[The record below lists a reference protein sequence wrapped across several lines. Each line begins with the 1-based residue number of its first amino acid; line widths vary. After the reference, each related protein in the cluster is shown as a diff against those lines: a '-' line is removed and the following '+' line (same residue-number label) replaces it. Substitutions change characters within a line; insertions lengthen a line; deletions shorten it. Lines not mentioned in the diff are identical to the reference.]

1 VIIFNCLK
9 NTIHSKNEMS
19 TETKVKTYPLATDE
33 SSLTAPEDRD
43 HSKRWKAQVS
53 EPALSP
59 EETEGA
65 LQDLCNKDAIFRK
78 VERSY
83 ADPQMR
89 EQKLGLISFLPAKG
103 ASPNK
108 HGIYGFAKLRGNY
121 ATLAEADER
130 SEFLIRNHDS
140 YNQIMTCYVGRPFPV
155 TSSRKFSEDVREV
168 DIRKEAA
175 ETMGEAIKRQT
186 RKDEREVKEIKE
198 RERLL
203 REDVK
208 KIKEDPYDVYITSRV
223 KKAQLVWTY
232 HEHEKK
238 MAEVKELIIK
248 TRKDI
253 VQLDEEHPDFKNT
266 YLEKYRKARLD
277 AGLKETTEETGNNF
291 MKYLAEDIEEGLDF

>member
-1 VIIFNCLK
+1 
-9 NTIHSKNEMS
+9 MS

-33 SSLTAPEDRD
+33 SSLTTPEDRD
-43 HSKRWKAQVS
+43 KSKRWKAQVS
-53 EPALSP
+53 EPALSR
-59 EETEGA
+59 EETEA
-65 LQDLCNKDAIFRK
+65 AIQDLSNKDAIFRR

-89 EQKLGLISFLPAKG
+89 EQVLGLISFLPAKG
-103 ASPNK
+103 ARPNK
-108 HGIYGFAKLRGNY
+108 NGVFGFAKLRGNY
-121 ATLAEADER
+121 PTLAEADER

-140 YNQIMTCYVGRPFPV
+140 YNQIMTCYVGRPFPI
-155 TSSRKFSEDVREV
+155 TSSRKFSEDVREI

-203 REDVK
+203 REDVSK
-208 KIKEDPYDVYITSRV
+208 TKEDPYEVYITSRV

-232 HEHEKK
+232 NEHVKK
-238 MAEVKELIIK
+238 MAEVKDLIIK

-253 VQLDEEHPDFKNT
+253 AKLDEEYPDFKNT
-266 YLEKYRKARLD
+266 YLDKYRKARLD
-277 AGLKETTEETGNNF
+277 AGLKETTDESANNF
-291 MKYLAEDIEEGLDF
+291 MKYLAEDIEEELDF